1 VNTVASGRKV
11 RTLFEVLHLNWQNK
25 SEQRKSRRPRRWSA
39 RVKRLLIGINEHFW
53 RATTAPVHLLE
64 ATEVE
69 VKRAAQAL
77 SAHAKAL
84 KMTALTTAEIVSG

>member
-1 VNTVASGRKV
+1 MERAGKTVADQNQRSLSGEPQQPPSV
-11 RTLFEVLHLNWQNK
+11 D
-25 SEQRKSRRPRRWSA
+25 S
-39 RVKRLLIGINEHFW
+39 
-53 RATTAPVHLLE
+53 LE

-84 KMTALTTAEIVSG
+84 KMTALTAAEMVTG